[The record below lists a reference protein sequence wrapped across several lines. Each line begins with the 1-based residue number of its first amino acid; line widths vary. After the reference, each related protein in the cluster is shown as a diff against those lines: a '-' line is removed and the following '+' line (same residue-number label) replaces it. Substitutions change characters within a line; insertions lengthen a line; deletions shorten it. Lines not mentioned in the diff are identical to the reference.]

1 MSKMK
6 KVVCLVLVM
15 LVLLYVGLAFAQDD
29 AADVGK
35 DTGLIEEKE
44 EAKTERGIIASLIY
58 EFQIGGGWMYP
69 ILFLGLGA
77 LAIAL
82 ERFIKLFLMQRF
94 NTKEFYIKL
103 KTYIRNEKFDEA
115 IKICQAFQK
124 TTMGSIFLYG
134 LKGFTEAKEQEKTG
148 RDLSM
153 SLQQSFD
160 EACLNELPKL
170 EKRLHYLE
178 TIGNMATLLGLLGTI
193 FGLVKSFAALG
204 SLPPEEANTALTSG
218 IAMAMRTT
226 AFGLI
231 VALPTMLIKSF
242 LQGKS
247 QSIANDIDEYSVK
260 VINSINRTI

>member
-1 MSKMK
+1 MSKVK
-6 KVVCLVLVM
+6 KIVDLFLILAILFC
-15 LVLLYVGLAFAQDD
+15 VGLAFAQDD
-29 AADVGK
+29 AV
-35 DTGLIEEKE
+35 DTDIVLTEKTEEV
-44 EAKTERGIIASLIY
+44 KTERGFIASLIN
-58 EFQIGGGWMYP
+58 EFKVGGGWMYP

-94 NTKEFYIKL
+94 NTGEFYIKL

-134 LKGFTEAKEQEKTG
+134 LKGFTEAKEQGKTG
-148 RDLSM
+148 RDLGFA
-153 SLQQSFD
+153 LQRSFD

-178 TIGNMATLLGLLGTI
+178 TFGNMATLMGLLGTI
-193 FGLVKSFAALG
+193 FGLVQSFAALG
-204 SLPPEEANTALTSG
+204 NLPPEEANQALTNG
-218 IAMAMRTT
+218 IAIAMRTT

-231 VALPTMLIKSF
+231 VALPTMLVKSF

-247 QSIANDIDEYSVK
+247 QNIANEIDEYGVKIINAINK
-260 VINSINRTI
+260 VI